1 MERAPTT
8 SSSISSPGVRP
19 TIGDLVVVRTHGDQR
34 GKIIEDDGAG
44 DSRPYKVQFDNGN
57 THWYP
62 ADDVQRADSTRAT
75 RLRGEVG
82 LSRQAPAAL
91 LAGAG
96 AAGAS
101 VQGDDLLEAAAGFV
115 GDQVTGMVVV
125 APVLSLLQKW
135 SKLDLLRSL
144 GQNSRRRSWRI
155 SGASRDAWWGL
166 LRLDVQ
172 LISFTCAF
180 VY

>member
-8 SSSISSPGVRP
+8 STSISSPGVRP
-19 TIGDLVVVRTHGDQR
+19 TIGDLVVGCTHGGQR

-44 DSRPYKVQFDNGN
+44 DSRPYKVQFDNGD

-115 GDQVTGMVVV
+115 GDQVTGIVVV
-125 APVLSLLQKW
+125 APALSLLQKW

-144 GQNSRRRSWRI
+144 GQ
-155 SGASRDAWWGL
+155 
-166 LRLDVQ
+166 
-172 LISFTCAF
+172 F
-180 VY
+180 

>member
-1 MERAPTT
+1 M
-8 SSSISSPGVRP
+8 
-19 TIGDLVVVRTHGDQR
+19 
-34 GKIIEDDGAG
+34 
-44 DSRPYKVQFDNGN
+44 
-57 THWYP
+57 
-62 ADDVQRADSTRAT
+62 
-75 RLRGEVG
+75 G

-144 GQNSRRRSWRI
+144 GQ
-155 SGASRDAWWGL
+155 
-166 LRLDVQ
+166 
-172 LISFTCAF
+172 F
-180 VY
+180 

>member
-1 MERAPTT
+1 
-8 SSSISSPGVRP
+8 
-19 TIGDLVVVRTHGDQR
+19 
-34 GKIIEDDGAG
+34 
-44 DSRPYKVQFDNGN
+44 
-57 THWYP
+57 
-62 ADDVQRADSTRAT
+62 
-75 RLRGEVG
+75 VG

-135 SKLDLLRSL
+135 SKLDLLCGRWGKIL
-144 GQNSRRRSWRI
+144 GAEA
-155 SGASRDAWWGL
+155 GAFLGPVGML
-166 LRLDVQ
+166 GG
-172 LISFTCAF
+172 AF
-180 VY
+180 LGWMFS